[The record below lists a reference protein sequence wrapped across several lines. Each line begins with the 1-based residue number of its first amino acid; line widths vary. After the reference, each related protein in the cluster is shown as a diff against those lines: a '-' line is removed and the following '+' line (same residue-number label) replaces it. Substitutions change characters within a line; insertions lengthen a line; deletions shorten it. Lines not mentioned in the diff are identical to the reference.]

1 MTGDDAVILALHK
14 NFRFL
19 VWEISTG
26 RCIKTIDTGDIVR
39 SVAWCPNGK
48 ISLIAVAS
56 GQRLILLNPKV
67 GDKML
72 VKKTD
77 EILLE
82 APKSDAL
89 GKHHCSVSFM
99 RQWRPIFK
107 PLNHSLFIS
116 HFQTMNVSKLP
127 YSGRRPKAMN
137 TRLVTASSSPIS
149 NRSNK

>member
-1 MTGDDAVILALHK
+1 MVNISFPDQTITRSKVSQLWWYHDRTRPFFQH
-14 NFRFL
+14 FFFFQFL

-39 SVAWCPNGK
+39 SVAWCPNAK

-77 EILLE
+77 EILIE
-82 APKSDAL
+82 APKIDAL
-89 GKHHCSVSFM
+89 GKDFEIFM
-99 RQWRPIFK
+99 KCRFSAVMW
-107 PLNHSLFIS
+107 HSGLKCGWY
-116 HFQTMNVSKLP
+116 TLMSKN
-127 YSGRRPKAMN
+127 S
-137 TRLVTASSSPIS
+137 
-149 NRSNK
+149 

>member
-1 MTGDDAVILALHK
+1 MVNTLFPDRMIRPLKVRNFSCLLFELFLLFQFVI
-14 NFRFL
+14 L

-77 EILLE
+77 EILIE
-82 APKSDAL
+82 APKIDGL
-89 GKHHCSVSFM
+89 GK
-99 RQWRPIFK
+99 IFD
-107 PLNHSLFIS
+107 SL
-116 HFQTMNVSKLP
+116 TPNCTEK
-127 YSGRRPKAMN
+127 RRK
-137 TRLVTASSSPIS
+137 
-149 NRSNK
+149 